1 MDNKKKIQTYQGWFL
16 ILGMAIQIIF
26 MMTLLAIYFRDKAAM
41 AVVIKLNLWIGF
53 TSLGLVMLV
62 IKIWQIYAGLRNRKL
77 PEMQAD
83 QDGYIEDYKILGIKA
98 VYLQRFWMF
107 CAGVGIGVMF
117 WTYPFMGML
126 LKK

>member
-41 AVVIKLNLWIGF
+41 AVVIQLNLWIGF
-53 TSLGLVMLV
+53 ISLGLVMLV

-77 PEMQAD
+77 PEMQSD
-83 QDGYIEDYKILGIKA
+83 EDGYIEDYKILGIKA

>member
-41 AVVIKLNLWIGF
+41 AVVIQLNLWIGF

>member
-1 MDNKKKIQTYQGWFL
+1 MDNKKKIQTYGGWFL

-41 AVVIKLNLWIGF
+41 AVVIQLNLWIGF
-53 TSLGLVMLV
+53 ISLGLVMLV